1 MTQLVRS
8 IRWQEEQ
15 VCEMESDDPVSPL
28 SAQASSRTQE
38 ARTDFPLLRLPT
50 SETLYSSICIIKR
63 SCKGPWGGL
72 EDAGAHMWTDCG

>member
-15 VCEMESDDPVSPL
+15 VCEMKSDDPVSPL

-38 ARTDFPLLRLPT
+38 ARTDFPIAPIT
-50 SETLYSSICIIKR
+50 NK
-63 SCKGPWGGL
+63 
-72 EDAGAHMWTDCG
+72 